1 MPELTIAKC
10 LKLKNRL
17 TGRLNETQ
25 SDIQCYN
32 SVLEEQQGKVDINA
46 LLERRGQI
54 VESLVDL
61 KTRLFKAN
69 VPIQGYLI
77 RQGELKGTL
86 QFLQGIQTRDGVER
100 HGVQNT
106 EVKYV
111 AVLKKQDIDNQ
122 RRELE
127 KEIDAIQD
135 RVDAFNHQTKFEVP
149 QRTLD
154 LAS

>member
-1 MPELTIAKC
+1 MPELTLAKC

-17 TGRLNETQ
+17 TGRLSETQ

-32 SVLEEQQGKVDINA
+32 SVLEEQQGKVDIPA
-46 LLERRGQI
+46 LMERRSEI
-54 VESLVDL
+54 VDALVDL
-61 KTRLFKAN
+61 KTKLMKAN
-69 VPIQGYLI
+69 TPIQGSLI
-77 RQGELKGTL
+77 RQGELKGTV

-100 HGVQNT
+100 HGYQNT

-111 AVLKKQDIDNQ
+111 AVLKKQNLDEQ
-122 RRELE
+122 RRSLE
-127 KEIDAIQD
+127 KEIDSIQD
-135 RVDAFNHQTKFEVP
+135 QVDAFNHQTKIEVP